1 MSVSYQIRA
10 RDSVVLKKNNL
21 TYCDYTS
28 PVASLDNLKTD
39 ETAMF
44 VHFHDIPDI
53 YKYKVINSI
62 GFSVFCYNGTF
73 DLFANLA
80 VHPSVFFD
88 VSTASP
94 VDLWKTGY
102 PGGSSSIA
110 STSHFHSYD
119 NPKYLTT
126 NISYSS
132 YGSNAFFRALN
143 SYKNGF
149 AFIPDS
155 TSTVNVSTAT
165 GDYPPLAVFEFS
177 DADYHLLADS
187 LSPSGG
193 FVDNTKDF
201 AFSFKTKTNGYI
213 IETKAFENESSFA
226 LEWRVDSGSEVKT
239 VAGSASGVSIP
250 AYTFPNTGTF
260 QARLKIIDALGYE
273 SYSAWQ
279 TYSTDDAIPTATALS
294 PINSIIG
301 RESAVKFSWSHSIST
316 GTPQSKA
323 EIQYSR
329 DGITWADY
337 ATVTGSAQETTL
349 STEQF
354 YSGIFYWRVRT
365 YNSDNVPGS
374 WSSAVSFY
382 LIAPPQTPI
391 VSTNEKP
398 IATVSWQTDD
408 QQAFQFQVVGV
419 FDSDIRFGSDKTF
432 RLPVILPDGDY
443 TVRVRVQNDLGM
455 WSEWG
460 EAPLRVRN
468 VPGEPI
474 NLNVQLRG
482 YDAELIWNSADS
494 YERYIVYRNDK
505 AVAVVDSNSYID
517 PMAHGETTWRVAGLL
532 AGSGYYTMSDT
543 SAASLGVSGVGLR
556 DFEGGEWLHLEKTQN
571 QYAEQ
576 VFTFQRSVTYRH
588 FAGASLPVAEL
599 GEDCERTV
607 AFTAA
612 ITDRAELAALEA
624 MQGKQVICKTGEE
637 LVVGILDK
645 VTRTRGIFFD
655 SFEITLRGIHF
666 EEAVEI

>member
-1 MSVSYQIRA
+1 MSVTYQIRA
-10 RDSVVLKKNNL
+10 RDSVGLKKQDL
-21 TYCDYTS
+21 TFKDYTS
-28 PVASLDNLKTD
+28 PRFSLTSTTNNYSAL
-39 ETAMF
+39 F
-44 VHFHDIPDI
+44 VHFHDVPDI
-53 YKYKVINSI
+53 YKYKLINSV
-62 GFSVFCYNGTF
+62 GLSVYIISAIPNSTY
-73 DLFANLA
+73 
-80 VHPSVFFD
+80 VSVAASTSAPFD
-88 VSTASP
+88 VKTASP
-94 VDLWKTGY
+94 VQLWSVSPGNGY
-102 PGGSSSIA
+102 GIA
-110 STSHFHSYD
+110 STSQAKISDLPGYFGFTRIPSG
-119 NPKYLTT
+119 
-126 NISYSS
+126 SYS
-132 YGSNAFFRALN
+132 YTAFLHFLD

-149 AFIPDS
+149 ALS
-155 TSTVNVSTAT
+155 TSHDAVDISTAY
-165 GDYPPLAVFEFS
+165 GAYPPLAVFEFS

-187 LSPSGG
+187 VSPSGG

-226 LEWRVDSGSEVKT
+226 LEWRVDSGSAVKT
-239 VAGSASGVSIP
+239 VAGTASGVSIP
-250 AYTFPNTGTF
+250 AYTFPSTGTF
-260 QARLKIIDALGYE
+260 QARLKIIDALGHE
-273 SYSAWQ
+273 SYSAWK

-337 ATVTGSAQETTL
+337 ATATGSAQEATL

-391 VSTNEKP
+391 VSANEKP

-408 QQAFQFQVVGV
+408 QQAFQLQVVGV

-543 SAASLGVSGVGLR
+543 SAASLSVSGVGLR

-612 ITDRAELAALEA
+612 ITDKVELAALEA

-637 LVVGILDK
+637 LLVGILDK

>member
-1 MSVSYQIRA
+1 MSVTYQIRA
-10 RDSVVLKKNNL
+10 RDSVGLKKQDL
-21 TYCDYTS
+21 TFRDYTS
-28 PVASLDNLKTD
+28 PRFSLTNTTNNNSAL
-39 ETAMF
+39 F
-44 VHFHDIPDI
+44 VHFHDVPDI
-53 YKYKVINSI
+53 YKYKLINSV
-62 GFSVFCYNGTF
+62 GLSVYIISAIPNSTY
-73 DLFANLA
+73 
-80 VHPSVFFD
+80 VSVGASTSDPFD
-88 VSTASP
+88 VKTASP
-94 VDLWKTGY
+94 VQLWRVSPGNGY
-102 PGGSSSIA
+102 GIA
-110 STSHFHSYD
+110 STSQAKISDLPGYFGFTRIPSG
-119 NPKYLTT
+119 
-126 NISYSS
+126 SYS
-132 YGSNAFFRALN
+132 YTAFLHFLD

-149 AFIPDS
+149 ALN
-155 TSTVNVSTAT
+155 TSNDAVDISTAY
-165 GDYPPLAVFEFS
+165 GAYPPLAVFEFS

-187 LSPSGG
+187 VSPSGG

-239 VAGSASGVSIP
+239 VAGTASGVSIP
-250 AYTFPNTGTF
+250 AYTFPSTGTF
-260 QARLKIIDALGYE
+260 QARLKIVDALGYE
-273 SYSAWQ
+273 SYSAWK

-391 VSTNEKP
+391 VSANEKP

-408 QQAFQFQVVGV
+408 QQAFQLQVVGV
-419 FDSDIRFGSDKTF
+419 FDSDVRFGSDKTF

-505 AVAVVDSNSYID
+505 AVTVVDSNSYID
-517 PMAHGETTWRVAGLL
+517 PMAHGETTWSVAGILS
-532 AGSGYYTMSDT
+532 GSGYYTMSNAVT
-543 SAASLGVSGVGLR
+543 EAVSVSGAALR

-607 AFTAA
+607 SFTAA
-612 ITDRAELAALEA
+612 ITDKAELAALEA